1 MSGDFGVNRSFRPDP
16 IGSESKQQQ
25 RVAAKKLKQF
35 VINQKLIKE
44 ESIAWTELDAFN
56 PLAQTKRFEKL
67 ERRKKQRV
75 SGSEDTE
82 SEGAGAK
89 DERRVEKIKNID
101 KIAQHYQK
109 RNHELHS
116 NRLLE
121 LKDHI
126 RRDDTPQQILNKVM
140 QAFPDP
146 SLADEAIEFLLATI
160 EGDPSQAELAGNLIG
175 AKQLLEKTLGREV
188 RAGRNIQQA
197 AHEYEGQ
204 ALESAT
210 ALRQLYREIT
220 GNPRQ
225 PYDLFFEFADAYNY
239 DQVKQ
244 LIYFLLHALGQ
255 DLNSKG
261 PSIVRAE
268 LVRLFSEARTLQAI
282 LGVYRF
288 FSARMRLIARFYEQ
302 HGLEPNIFLSFE
314 ALAKAFMTLVK
325 ERYPNSDRVLDLADI
340 LHVDDELLAQ
350 SITFAQ
356 FRDAI
361 RSVSPRVYRN
371 QQHQEDLHTA
381 IIDALEEVDNQL
393 EEQED
398 FQEEDQEGDQVEE
411 ENEEL

>member
-1 MSGDFGVNRSFRPDP
+1 MSGDFGVNRSLRPESV
-16 IGSESKQQQ
+16 GSESKQEQ
-25 RVAAKKLKQF
+25 RISATKLTQF
-35 VINQKLIKE
+35 VMSQKLISE

-56 PLAQTKRFEKL
+56 PLAQTRRFETL
-67 ERRKKQRV
+67 ERRKKHRV

-89 DERRVEKIKNID
+89 DDRRVEKIKNID

-109 RNHELHS
+109 KNRELES
-116 NRLLE
+116 SRLLE

-126 RRDDTPQQILNKVM
+126 RQGDTPQQILEKVM
-140 QAFPDP
+140 RAFPDP

-160 EGDPSQAELAGNLIG
+160 EGDSSQSELAGNLIG
-175 AKQLLEKTLGREV
+175 AKQLLEAKLGREV
-188 RAGRNIQQA
+188 RAGRNIQHA
-197 AHEYEGQ
+197 AHEYEGH

-239 DQVKQ
+239 DQIKQ
-244 LIYFLLHALGQ
+244 LIYFFLHAIGQ

-261 PSIVRAE
+261 PSIARAE

-288 FSARMRLIARFYEQ
+288 FSARMRLIARFYQQ

-314 ALAKAFMTLVK
+314 ALAKAFMSLVK
-325 ERYPNSDRVLDLADI
+325 ERYPNSDRVLNLADI
-340 LHVDDELLAQ
+340 LHVDDDLLAQ

-371 QQHQEDLHTA
+371 QQHQEDLFAA
-381 IIDALEEVDNQL
+381 IIDALEEVDNRL
-393 EEQED
+393 EEDEE
-398 FQEEDQEGDQVEE
+398 EEDEQ
-411 ENEEL
+411 L

>member
-1 MSGDFGVNRSFRPDP
+1 MSGDFGVNRSFRPES
-16 IGSESKQQQ
+16 IESESKQEQ
-25 RVAAKKLKQF
+25 RLSAKKLTQF

-56 PLAQTKRFEKL
+56 PLAQTRRFEQL
-67 ERRKKQRV
+67 ERRKKRRV
-75 SGSEDTE
+75 SGTEDAE

-89 DERRVEKIKNID
+89 DERKIEKVKSID
-101 KIAQHYQK
+101 KIAEHYQK
-109 RNHELHS
+109 KNRELQS

-121 LKDHI
+121 LKDQI
-126 RRDDTPQQILNKVM
+126 RQGDTPQQILEKVM
-140 QAFPDP
+140 KVFPDP
-146 SLADEAIEFLLATI
+146 SLADEAIEFLLATL
-160 EGDPSQAELAGNLIG
+160 EGDPAGAELAGNLIG

-197 AHEYEGQ
+197 AHEYEGH

-220 GNPRQ
+220 GNPRH

-239 DQVKQ
+239 DQIKQ
-244 LIYFLLHALGQ
+244 LIYFLLHAVGQ

-261 PSIVRAE
+261 PSIERAE

-288 FSARMRLIARFYEQ
+288 FSARMRLISRFYAQ
-302 HGLEPNIFLSFE
+302 HGLSPNIFLSFE
-314 ALAKAFMTLVK
+314 ALAKAFMSLVK
-325 ERYPNSDRVLDLADI
+325 ERYPNSDRVLDLADV

-371 QQHQEDLHTA
+371 QQHQEDLYTA
-381 IIDALEEVDNQL
+381 IIDALEEVDNKL
-393 EEQED
+393 EE
-398 FQEEDQEGDQVEE
+398 EE
-411 ENEEL
+411 EETEDEEL